1 MGSPLYKLPPAR
13 SLAVFEDAGRTLN
26 FSATARNLGVTQAAV
41 SKRIQQ
47 LEQQWD
53 LLLFVRSGRG
63 LALTASG
70 RKLHEAVSGGLT
82 QIANAIEEALPRFE
96 AGRVTITTTIA
107 LASVWLMP
115 RLAKFRA
122 EHPDIDIRLIATD
135 EVLDLAG
142 EGIDVGLRYGIAP
155 WQGVQA
161 QHLFDV
167 SLFPV
172 ASQSYLA
179 TLQPLLQPS
188 DIAAATLLHL
198 DEPNSQDADWAVWFE
213 ATGVANFKPRG
224 ELRFNNYPLLVQA
237 AVSGQ
242 GIALGW
248 GYVIDDFL
256 ASGALVQ
263 CFPTSRRLEHAF
275 FLVTPAE
282 AQPRPEVEAFTNW
295 IQRDV
300 VQMRRDRRA
309 SANGGNACQ

>member
-1 MGSPLYKLPPAR
+1 MGSPLYRLPPAR

-41 SKRIQQ
+41 SKQIQQ
-47 LEQQWD
+47 LEAHWD
-53 LLLFVRSGRG
+53 LRLFVRSGRG
-63 LALTASG
+63 LALTVRG
-70 RKLHEAVSGGLT
+70 RRLHEAVSSGLI
-82 QIANAIEEALPRFE
+82 QIAKAVEGVRPRFE

-115 RLAKFRA
+115 RIAKFRA
-122 EHPDIDIRLIATD
+122 EHADIDIRLIATD
-135 EVLDLAG
+135 EVLDLAA
-142 EGIDVGLRYGIAP
+142 EEIDVGLRYGTAP
-155 WQGVQA
+155 WPGVQA

-172 ASQSYLA
+172 ASPAYLA
-179 TLQPLLQPS
+179 TLKPLLQPG
-188 DIAAATLLHL
+188 DIAAATLLHM

-213 ATGVANFKPRG
+213 AIGAATLRPRG

-248 GYVIDDFL
+248 GYVIEDFL
-256 ASGALVQ
+256 ASGTLVQ
-263 CFPTSRRLEHAF
+263 CFSTSRSLEHAF
-275 FLVTPAE
+275 FLVTPVE

-295 IQRDV
+295 IRRDV
-300 VQMRRDRRA
+300 MQMR
-309 SANGGNACQ
+309 GNSGAAAGD